1 MAIHVTTG
9 VTTTLPQMNNM
20 RITVNAAL
28 TGTITVND
36 QSGVNGAAAV
46 IAVITN
52 PAVGNSFVY
61 NGLAGI
67 PTVVTSTTCDIT
79 ISSVNY

>member
-9 VTTTLPQMNNM
+9 ATTTLPQTNGLL
-20 RITVNAAL
+20 IQVNAAL

-36 QSGVNGAAAV
+36 ATGA

-52 PAVGNSFVY
+52 PVVGNQY
-61 NGLAGI
+61 LYYGLSGV

-79 ISSVNY
+79 LSLLSNQTS